1 MGYTFD
7 ISAMIDI
14 LKECLHYIPV
24 CFFTATVSILIGL
37 VLGILLAVVR
47 GSKNKPLAY
56 LGDAYVMIIRGVPS
70 ILMLLLVYYFVRNG
84 FKALAENFGW
94 SAKASVIPPLAIA
107 ILALSLSAAA
117 FLSNTVRSA
126 LNSVDKGQREAGL
139 SIGMKPATVFV
150 RIVLPQAIPV
160 ALPLIGNQ
168 YITML
173 RATSLI
179 GYVGVMDIVQAG
191 KIKAT
196 LASNNLEAYLAEA
209 IIYWGMTILLE
220 RIFAW
225 ITKTVYRK
233 TGLAEAKKK

>member
-1 MGYTFD
+1 MGYIFNA
-7 ISAMIDI
+7 SAMVDI
-14 LKECLHYIPV
+14 LKECLRYVPV
-24 CFFTATVSILIGL
+24 CFFAATVSILIGL
-37 VLGILLAVVR
+37 IFGILLAILR
-47 GSKNKPLAY
+47 SSKIKPLAR
-56 LGDAYVMIIRGVPS
+56 LGDAYVMIVRGIPS
-70 ILMLLLVYYFVRNG
+70 ILLLLLVYYFVRNG
-84 FKALAENFGW
+84 FKALVESVGGTFN
-94 SAKASVIPPLAIA
+94 ASVIPPLSLA

-139 SIGMKPATVFV
+139 SIGMKPAVVFT
-150 RIVLPQAIPV
+150 RIVLPQAVPV

-168 YITML
+168 YISML

-196 LASNNLEAYLAEA
+196 LASNNLEAYFAEA
-209 IIYWGMTILLE
+209 LIYWGMTIILE

-225 ITKTVYRK
+225 IAKAAHRK
-233 TGLAEAKKK
+233 NGLVEAK

>member
-7 ISAMIDI
+7 ASAMVEI
-14 LKECLHYIPV
+14 LKECLRYVPV
-24 CFFTATVSILIGL
+24 CFFSATVSILIGL
-37 VLGILLAVVR
+37 LLGILLAVLR
-47 GSKNKPLAY
+47 GSKNKPLAW

-84 FKALAENFGW
+84 FKALAETMNW

-126 LNSVDKGQREAGL
+126 LNSVDRGQREAGL
-139 SIGMKPATVFV
+139 SVGMKPSTVFI
-150 RIVLPQAIPV
+150 RIVLPQAVPV
-160 ALPLIGNQ
+160 ALPLIGSQ
-168 YITML
+168 YISML

-196 LASNNLEAYLAEA
+196 LASNNLEAYIAEA
-209 IIYWGMTILLE
+209 VIYWSMTILLE
-220 RIFAW
+220 RIFAY
-225 ITKTVYRK
+225 ITKAVYRR
-233 TGLAEAKKK
+233 TGLAEGAKK